1 MNASRRTPT
10 SGDSSVAAAVELP
23 VRKGVG
29 KKQFGTQLHAST
41 IARLE
46 WIKKRG
52 YVISKTVDD
61 AVNAWLDSAGVP
73 RPDEHGRM
81 PEVPSNQT

>member
-1 MNASRRTPT
+1 MKAVPST
-10 SGDSSVAAAVELP
+10 SSTSEAAVSSEPAVELP
-23 VRKGVG
+23 IRKATG

-46 WIKKRG
+46 WIKQHG

-73 RPDEHGRM
+73 RPDKDGRM
-81 PEVPSNQT
+81 PES

>member
-1 MNASRRTPT
+1 MKADPSTPT
-10 SGDSSVAAAVELP
+10 NGEPSAVEVPAVELP
-23 VRKGVG
+23 VRKNVS

-41 IARLE
+41 ITRLE

-73 RPDEHGRM
+73 RPDAKGKM
-81 PEVPSNQT
+81 PDA